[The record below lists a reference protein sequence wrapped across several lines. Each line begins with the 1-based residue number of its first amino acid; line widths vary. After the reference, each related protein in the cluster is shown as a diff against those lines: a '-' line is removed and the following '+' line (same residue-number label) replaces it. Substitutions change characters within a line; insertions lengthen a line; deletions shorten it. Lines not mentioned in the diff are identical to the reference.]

1 MRSAKTLDDMGVV
14 LSDVQA
20 QFGFRCYYVLDLSR
34 LEQTEP
40 VSALFP
46 FNIEASLLFMLEEGL
61 SGFASRLLMQK
72 PGTLGPVRW
81 DMDELVAECMI
92 EDEVVTAFRAHSHIR
107 GVSFPALGISGA
119 PRLIGFG
126 GDRPPLDV
134 EEVERLNVLMVHAH
148 EQLALIGHART
159 EVLRPLTDLE
169 RQVLFL
175 AAEGEILETIG
186 ARVALS
192 SRTIKYIMDSICRKM
207 EVENIEHAVAVSL
220 RRRLDL

>member
-1 MRSAKTLDDMGVV
+1 MGVV
-14 LSDVQA
+14 LSDIQVH
-20 QFGFRCYYVLDLSR
+20 FGFRCYFVLDTSR
-34 LEQTEP
+34 LEEAEP

-46 FNIEASLLFMLEEGL
+46 FNIEAALLFMLEEGL

-72 PGTLGPVRW
+72 PGTIGPMRW
-81 DMDELVAECMI
+81 DLDELEGQCIVE
-92 EDEVVTAFRAHSHIR
+92 EEVVKAFRANSHIR

-119 PRLIGFG
+119 PRLIGFS
-126 GDRPPLDV
+126 GDRPHLDV
-134 EEVERLNVLMVHAH
+134 DEVERLNVFMVHAH
-148 EQLALIGHART
+148 EQIAVIGHSRT
-159 EVLRPLTDLE
+159 EALRPLTDLE

-175 AAEGEILETIG
+175 AADGEILETIG

-207 EVENIEHAVAVSL
+207 EVANIEHAVAVSL

>member
-1 MRSAKTLDDMGVV
+1 MGVV

-20 QFGFRCYYVLDLSR
+20 HFGFRGYYVLDMSR
-34 LEQTEP
+34 LEEAEP

-46 FNIEASLLFMLEEGL
+46 FNIDASLLFLLEEGL

-72 PGTLGPVRW
+72 PGTLGPMRW
-81 DMDELVAECMI
+81 DLDELEEQCVVEG
-92 EDEVVTAFRAHSHIR
+92 EVVKAFRAHGHIR

-119 PRLIGFG
+119 PRLIGFS
-126 GDRPPLDV
+126 GDRSHLDV
-134 EEVERLNVLMVHAH
+134 DEVERLNVFMVHAH
-148 EQLALIGHART
+148 EQLAAIGHARA
-159 EVLRPLTDLE
+159 EVLQPLTDLE

-175 AAEGEILETIG
+175 SAEGEILETIG
-186 ARVALS
+186 AKVALS

-207 EVENIEHAVAVSL
+207 EVANIEHAVAVSL